1 MSPRFTTREM
11 VRVSLFASLTA
22 VGGFI
27 SIPLPLG
34 LVPFSLQSFITYLSG
49 IFLGPFLGALSQLIY
64 ILLGCLNLPVF
75 AGGLAGYAVLLGPT
89 GGYLWGFVLA
99 SFVIGGLV
107 RIKKNTWWMLLSLL
121 AGTAVIYGCGIW
133 QLMAIT
139 GASFH
144 RAFWLGAAV
153 FLPGDI
159 FKMVL
164 AAYLARKVPPRF
176 R

>member
-1 MSPRFTTREM
+1 MRRQFTTREM

-22 VGGFI
+22 VGGLI

-34 LVPFSLQSFITYLSG
+34 LVPLSLQSLITYLAG
-49 IFLGPFLGALSQLIY
+49 IFLGPFLGAASQLVY

-99 SFVIGGLV
+99 SFVIGSLV
-107 RIKKNTWWMLLSLL
+107 RVRRSTWWVLLALL
-121 AGTAVIYGCGIW
+121 AGTAVIYGCGLW
-133 QLMAIT
+133 QLRAVT
-139 GASFH
+139 GASWP

-159 FKMVL
+159 LKMIL
-164 AAYLARKVPPRF
+164 AVYLARKIPPHF
-176 R
+176 L